1 MTVGLLVAPR
11 RRLLGATVLLG
22 TAPCGA
28 GAAAAQDEELL
39 AAAVAFCALERR
51 MQGLIEGPDS
61 IADDG
66 ARDVMLAP
74 LWDEQE
80 PHLDLLVRLR
90 ARSLGG
96 HRARAAAF
104 ALWDG
109 GEIA

>member
-1 MTVGLLVAPR
+1 
-11 RRLLGATVLLG
+11 
-22 TAPCGA
+22 
-28 GAAAAQDEELL
+28 
-39 AAAVAFCALERR
+39 
-51 MQGLIEGPDS
+51 
-61 IADDG
+61 
-66 ARDVMLAP
+66 AP

-109 GEIA
+109 GEIADRAEASGLLEDRLLASLVCDLVTVST